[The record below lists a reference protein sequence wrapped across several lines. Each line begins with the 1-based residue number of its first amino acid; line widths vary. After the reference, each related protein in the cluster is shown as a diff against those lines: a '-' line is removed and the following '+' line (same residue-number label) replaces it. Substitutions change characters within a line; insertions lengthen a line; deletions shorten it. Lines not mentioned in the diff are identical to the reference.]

1 MKISKYQNRIL
12 AMVTFFVFFFGLIT
26 VIYSDSYQNTLEE
39 QRKKLYGSWN
49 IASYHTS
56 DDEIQTLEKNATI
69 DKVGKVEVLG
79 DILDREGDNIG
90 AIGSADNSFF
100 SLGNI
105 KTLSGHMPRNANE
118 IAIEASYLTRLG
130 YSYELGQNIHL
141 NILFYD
147 KEGNEQIGV
156 YQFVL
161 TGVIKNYSS
170 YWKTQNNELPS
181 FFITKRKSIGT
192 NKNGT
197 ITKHIF
203 ISLKEKYKEEA
214 DALQVLCQRGAFVKN
229 DYVYGE
235 YSGGRLFI
243 LERNMLQFF
252 ILGIGCI
259 TIFLLLYIDLKN
271 QTENLLIM
279 RILGATKAQ
288 IFQIYIKKKKEV
300 MLFPGIAGIFFGV
313 ALPSVLVTIINKYG
327 NYRLYLRLSW
337 INILGLIVLFTLV
350 ILFVFFISIIR
361 LLKLPLRG
369 KLQQQTEYKIVK
381 RRRKLNKKN
390 LFKILNIFQR
400 KEKILSVMLVTVLSA
415 FMLLTVYQTWE
426 AYRSYRFS
434 SINYPDDYTFGRL
447 MGHIGSEDTMTEEQ
461 LSLIKGVYG
470 VGKVESVAISSNIKL
485 MFSGKTDDIYLKKVK
500 EGMRDD
506 FTQKQQLDNYIYGPL
521 VGVSDNLTGSYLKQV
536 EHSSKKKLK
545 NNEVILYIPDYI
557 KTEKEM
563 LQVDLDLDSSTQK
576 NGENIQE
583 RMIKEGDTVTI
594 NTKEG
599 EKFLNIVGVIHCFK
613 DEMPASLNPMV
624 TYGVLCNESTY
635 RSICGKYSPCYVTV
649 GVQKGTIPYQTD
661 IELSKV
667 NTSLYFENNRVER
680 EEQLNNLI
688 LKVIMTF
695 VLTVIGLLFL
705 LLIRLGIG
713 LSIEKQKIRRYQTLY
728 QLGMEKIIIWKYFLK
743 NNFTESFFGVLLGNI
758 ALAFYRY
765 VTERKNLTEFADY
778 SIQNSLSFY
787 MEICKRC
794 VAFTH
799 WEFLILVVI
808 ILILLNFFIAAACD
822 YQKVYGKIK

>member
-12 AMVTFFVFFFGLIT
+12 AIVIFFVFFFGLIT

-56 DDEIQTLEKNATI
+56 DDEIQILEKNATI

-79 DILDREGDNIG
+79 DILDREGENIG

-214 DALQVLCQRGAFVKN
+214 DALQVLCQRGEFVKN

-235 YSGGRLFI
+235 YSGGKLFI

-327 NYRLYLRLSW
+327 NYQLYLRLSW

-369 KLQQQTEYKIVK
+369 KLQHQTEYKIVK

-434 SINYPDDYTFGRL
+434 CINYPDDYTFGRL
-447 MGHIGSEDTMTEEQ
+447 MGHIGSENTMTEEQ
-461 LSLIKGVYG
+461 LSLIKGLYG
-470 VGKVESVAISSNIKL
+470 VGKVGSVAISSNIKL
-485 MFSGKTDDIYLKKVK
+485 MFSGKIDDIYLKKVK

-506 FTQKQQLDNYIYGPL
+506 FTQKQQLDNYTYGPL

-536 EHSSKKKLK
+536 ESSSKKKLK
-545 NNEVILYIPDYI
+545 NNEVILYVPDYI
-557 KTEKEM
+557 KTEKGM

-583 RMIKEGDTVTI
+583 RMIKEGDTVTRQK
-594 NTKEG
+594 N
-599 EKFLNIVGVIHCFK
+599 FK
-613 DEMPASLNPMV
+613 YCWRYP
-624 TYGVLCNESTY
+624 
-635 RSICGKYSPCYVTV
+635 
-649 GVQKGTIPYQTD
+649 
-661 IELSKV
+661 
-667 NTSLYFENNRVER
+667 
-680 EEQLNNLI
+680 
-688 LKVIMTF
+688 
-695 VLTVIGLLFL
+695 LL
-705 LLIRLGIG
+705 
-713 LSIEKQKIRRYQTLY
+713 
-728 QLGMEKIIIWKYFLK
+728 
-743 NNFTESFFGVLLGNI
+743 
-758 ALAFYRY
+758 
-765 VTERKNLTEFADY
+765 
-778 SIQNSLSFY
+778 
-787 MEICKRC
+787 
-794 VAFTH
+794 
-799 WEFLILVVI
+799 
-808 ILILLNFFIAAACD
+808 
-822 YQKVYGKIK
+822 

>member
-214 DALQVLCQRGAFVKN
+214 DALQVLCQRGEFVKN

-252 ILGIGCI
+252 ILGIISALMNLSMYLFGNVDYLLKAFFSVIVIDFLTGILRAIKRHEFSFSVVALGFIKKLGYMAVVI
-259 TIFLLLYIDLKN
+259 TSV
-271 QTENLLIM
+271 IM
-279 RILGATKAQ
+279 GSILNMGNTIRDMVIYTFVFNEIISILGNCKELGIIMPSILQKSLDA
-288 IFQIYIKKKKEV
+288 IKE
-300 MLFPGIAGIFFGV
+300 
-313 ALPSVLVTIINKYG
+313 
-327 NYRLYLRLSW
+327 
-337 INILGLIVLFTLV
+337 
-350 ILFVFFISIIR
+350 
-361 LLKLPLRG
+361 
-369 KLQQQTEYKIVK
+369 
-381 RRRKLNKKN
+381 KLNK
-390 LFKILNIFQR
+390 
-400 KEKILSVMLVTVLSA
+400 
-415 FMLLTVYQTWE
+415 
-426 AYRSYRFS
+426 
-434 SINYPDDYTFGRL
+434 
-447 MGHIGSEDTMTEEQ
+447 
-461 LSLIKGVYG
+461 
-470 VGKVESVAISSNIKL
+470 
-485 MFSGKTDDIYLKKVK
+485 
-500 EGMRDD
+500 
-506 FTQKQQLDNYIYGPL
+506 
-521 VGVSDNLTGSYLKQV
+521 
-536 EHSSKKKLK
+536 
-545 NNEVILYIPDYI
+545 
-557 KTEKEM
+557 
-563 LQVDLDLDSSTQK
+563 
-576 NGENIQE
+576 
-583 RMIKEGDTVTI
+583 
-594 NTKEG
+594 
-599 EKFLNIVGVIHCFK
+599 
-613 DEMPASLNPMV
+613 
-624 TYGVLCNESTY
+624 
-635 RSICGKYSPCYVTV
+635 
-649 GVQKGTIPYQTD
+649 
-661 IELSKV
+661 
-667 NTSLYFENNRVER
+667 
-680 EEQLNNLI
+680 
-688 LKVIMTF
+688 
-695 VLTVIGLLFL
+695 
-705 LLIRLGIG
+705 
-713 LSIEKQKIRRYQTLY
+713 
-728 QLGMEKIIIWKYFLK
+728 
-743 NNFTESFFGVLLGNI
+743 
-758 ALAFYRY
+758 
-765 VTERKNLTEFADY
+765 
-778 SIQNSLSFY
+778 
-787 MEICKRC
+787 
-794 VAFTH
+794 
-799 WEFLILVVI
+799 
-808 ILILLNFFIAAACD
+808 
-822 YQKVYGKIK
+822 

>member
-12 AMVTFFVFFFGLIT
+12 AIVIFFVFFFGLIT

-56 DDEIQTLEKNATI
+56 DDEIQILEKNATI

-79 DILDREGDNIG
+79 DILDREGENIG

-214 DALQVLCQRGAFVKN
+214 DALQVLCQRGEFVKN

-235 YSGGRLFI
+235 YSGGKLFI

-327 NYRLYLRLSW
+327 NYQLYLRLSW

-369 KLQQQTEYKIVK
+369 KLQHQTEYKIVK

-434 SINYPDDYTFGRL
+434 CINYPDDYTFDL
-447 MGHIGSEDTMTEEQ
+447 W
-461 LSLIKGVYG
+461 
-470 VGKVESVAISSNIKL
+470 
-485 MFSGKTDDIYLKKVK
+485 DIL
-500 EGMRDD
+500 GLR
-506 FTQKQQLDNYIYGPL
+506 
-521 VGVSDNLTGSYLKQV
+521 
-536 EHSSKKKLK
+536 
-545 NNEVILYIPDYI
+545 IL
-557 KTEKEM
+557 
-563 LQVDLDLDSSTQK
+563 
-576 NGENIQE
+576 
-583 RMIKEGDTVTI
+583 
-594 NTKEG
+594 
-599 EKFLNIVGVIHCFK
+599 
-613 DEMPASLNPMV
+613 
-624 TYGVLCNESTY
+624 
-635 RSICGKYSPCYVTV
+635 
-649 GVQKGTIPYQTD
+649 
-661 IELSKV
+661 
-667 NTSLYFENNRVER
+667 
-680 EEQLNNLI
+680 
-688 LKVIMTF
+688 
-695 VLTVIGLLFL
+695 
-705 LLIRLGIG
+705 
-713 LSIEKQKIRRYQTLY
+713 
-728 QLGMEKIIIWKYFLK
+728 
-743 NNFTESFFGVLLGNI
+743 
-758 ALAFYRY
+758 
-765 VTERKNLTEFADY
+765 
-778 SIQNSLSFY
+778 
-787 MEICKRC
+787 
-794 VAFTH
+794 
-799 WEFLILVVI
+799 
-808 ILILLNFFIAAACD
+808 
-822 YQKVYGKIK
+822 